1 VLSIAGY
8 DPSAGAGVLAD
19 LKTFSAM
26 RVYGMA
32 CVTALTVQSTQG
44 VRRVV
49 PVDPDIV
56 VETLDC
62 LVEDVSFSSIKVGM
76 LGDSAVAAA
85 VFRWLWRHPAINVV
99 LDPVAKSSSGND
111 LLDLEGQTLLRK
123 EGLARANWI
132 TPNLPELALIT
143 NFPLPIA
150 NADVEAAA
158 RRLLELAGKQN
169 NPGLRIVVTGGHASA
184 PDDLLLT
191 QDTCRWYR
199 GEFIPTSSTHGT
211 GCAFSSALASRLA
224 LGDKDVA
231 AVQGAKNYVSG
242 TLRHAYSVGRG
253 NGPGNHFWQT

>member
-1 VLSIAGY
+1 
-8 DPSAGAGVLAD
+8 
-19 LKTFSAM
+19 M

-62 LVEDVSFSSIKVGM
+62 LAEDASFSCIKVGI
-76 LGDSAVAAA
+76 LGNSAVAAA
-85 VFRWLWRHPAINVV
+85 VFRWLRAHPEVKVV
-99 LDPVAKSSSGND
+99 LDPVGKSSSGKD
-111 LLDLEGQTLLRK
+111 LLDPEGQDLMRT

-132 TPNLPELALIT
+132 TPNLSELALIT
-143 NFPLPIA
+143 NLPLPIA
-150 NADVEAAA
+150 HVEVEAAA
-158 RRLLELAGKQN
+158 RQLLELAGEQN
-169 NPGLRIVVTGGHASA
+169 NPGLRIVVTGGHAPA
-184 PDDLLLT
+184 PDDLFLT

-199 GEFIPTSSTHGT
+199 GEFIPTLSTHGT

-224 LGDKDVA
+224 LGDDDGA

-242 TLRHAYSVGRG
+242 TLRHAYPVGRG